1 MKTDIKKDLLN
12 YNGIIKELN
21 LTKPQ
26 SFIVY
31 NLFKN
36 SLLTKEEWVKE
47 LQLRK
52 II

>member
-1 MKTDIKKDLLN
+1 MNPLN
-12 YNGIIKELN
+12 GG
-21 LTKPQ
+21 LTG
-26 SFIVY
+26 FIQRSQEAGGVG